1 LVNGIIARGCK
12 ASVNQSETWNLYL
25 LVFPNRIAPVMRV
38 DLDGVRAV
46 RFAPKAD
53 IRLSLAKTNSDAW
66 PNR

>member
-1 LVNGIIARGCK
+1 
-12 ASVNQSETWNLYL
+12 
-25 LVFPNRIAPVMRV
+25 VMRV

-53 IRLSLAKTNSDAW
+53 IRLSLATTNSDAW